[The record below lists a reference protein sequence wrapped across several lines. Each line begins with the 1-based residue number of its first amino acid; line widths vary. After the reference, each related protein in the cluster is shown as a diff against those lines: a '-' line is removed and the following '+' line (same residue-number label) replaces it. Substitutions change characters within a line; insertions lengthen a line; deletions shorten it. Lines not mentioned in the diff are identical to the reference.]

1 MFLIQATEQQ
11 IEEAGGCKKQPEG
24 GGVSAGYKKVMNIVF
39 EYGVNMTQ
47 FICNFFLGIQK
58 VARSV
63 LLLCNFTFQ
72 ETPFTFNRIPFTAK
86 LV

>member
-63 LLLCNFTFQ
+63 FVVVQLHFSGNS
-72 ETPFTFNRIPFTAK
+72 IYI
-86 LV
+86 